1 MKVDDMSQNQIDFI
15 PKSGNYDYPQTT
27 GISDEHQSVFQDIFI
42 DYGLD
47 FNGVVLCLVIFA
59 YLRIN
64 GTSAENKLDIPV
76 NASLDTLTFDEDK
89 NLFIEI
95 FNRYKIICEANS
107 VLGETADILE
117 PYYMAGVKKGDVQ
130 EWVKKL
136 LELDW
141 SKNGFDQQDCS
152 LFVKEELIWHH
163 LHSCYSDSLDEV
175 GRTSEINIYKELHH
189 LVPLLNI
196 QPDEKQLC
204 TPILYITYLTNIYEK
219 LDWPENAYDAFVEL
233 FLDNVT
239 TVQVEPAFWAIHTI
253 QVVLFGCSNQL
264 ILKTDDL
271 SKIHDKLQNKV
282 DDRFAAIFLPEVNNN
297 RFVPDVGPITI
308 GNIVIQRPEKGHRS
322 DNLYYVAFLYN
333 LLNEKGRMLVRLDE
347 MSVLFDKKTE
357 KVLRS
362 KRMSVDLLDTDNLL
376 AFFVSNHLIEAM
388 IQINSSIYM
397 LIDKNRPVT
406 RHGKIFFYYLDD
418 FEPIDNVGDT
428 SNWYT
433 FKNQDLTS
441 SIQEY
446 SCENLPIR
454 HDEGAC
460 IVSNQEIRL
469 NDYCLLPKKYIYDF
483 DRITNSGENQV
494 FRHLAHNLSPKLST
508 VDAVLKHLTRF
519 IESHELMQEPLQPKF
534 YEGQALEP
542 VGEAIDKARSYILQM
557 HKLIKDTRKVITE
570 EIPMEEFSTVNLRN
584 FLEAT
589 KKKYANR
596 NFNLEIICQPDIE
609 YTLHETSFAEMID
622 NFIRNA
628 EMHGFLANRERA
640 LCKIAIAAHKHIN
653 NLTISISN
661 NGTPLPDDL
670 TIEKFRSSSSKG
682 KNSSGD
688 GLGGAYIYK
697 VIRAHHGSLEIIRY
711 DIDPAAVIDPTL
723 VIDPTMTQAELTKS
737 YFAALEMATT
747 DGQKDALVNS
757 LLLAVQK
764 VYPVNFTITLPHPE
778 VNK

>member
-1 MKVDDMSQNQIDFI
+1 MSQNQIDFI
-15 PKSGNYDYPQTT
+15 PKSGNYDYPQTD
-27 GISDEHQSVFQDIFI
+27 GISDEHQSVLRDIFY

-76 NASLDTLTFDEDK
+76 NASLDSLTFDGEK
-89 NLFIEI
+89 NFFIEI
-95 FNRYKIICEANS
+95 FHRYKIICEANS

-130 EWVKKL
+130 DWVKKL

-141 SKNGFDQQDCS
+141 SKNGFDQRDCI

-175 GRTSEINIYKELHH
+175 GRTGEINIYKELHH

-219 LDWPENAYDAFVEL
+219 LGWPENAYDAFVEL

-271 SKIHDKLQNKV
+271 STIQDKLQNKV
-282 DDRFAAIFLPEVNNN
+282 DDRFAAIFLPEANNN

-322 DNLYYVAFLYN
+322 ENLYYVAFLYN
-333 LLNEKGRMLVRLDE
+333 LLNEKGRMLVPLDE
-347 MSVLFDKKTE
+347 MSVLFDKKAE

-362 KRMSVDLLDTDNLL
+362 KRMSADLLDTDNLL
-376 AFFVSNHLIEAM
+376 AFFVNNHLIEAM
-388 IQINSSIYM
+388 IQINSSVYM

-406 RHGKIFFYYLDD
+406 RHGKIFFYYLED
-418 FEPIDNVGDT
+418 FEPVYNVGDT

-433 FKNQDLTS
+433 FKNQDITS
-441 SIQEY
+441 SVQEY
-446 SCENLPIR
+446 SCENIPIK
-454 HDEGAC
+454 HDEGAR
-460 IVSNQEIRL
+460 IVSNKEIQL
-469 NDYCLLPKKYIYDF
+469 NNYCLLPKKYIYDF
-483 DRITNSGENQV
+483 DRITANADFKV
-494 FRHLAHNLSPKLST
+494 VRHIAHELSPKLST
-508 VDAVLKHLTRF
+508 VDSVLKHLTSF
-519 IESHELMQEPLQPKF
+519 IASHELLREPLQEQF
-534 YEGQALEP
+534 YEGQTIEP
-542 VGEAIDKARSYILQM
+542 VSEAINKARSDISKM
-557 HKLIKDTRKVITE
+557 HEHIKNMRKLITE
-570 EIPMEEFSTVNLRN
+570 EIPLEEFSSVNLRD

-589 KKKYANR
+589 KKKYANGTITLDIDCDQDIQYEMHK
-596 NFNLEIICQPDIE
+596 NF
-609 YTLHETSFAEMID
+609 FAEMID
-622 NFIRNA
+622 NFVRNA
-628 EMHGFLANRERA
+628 EIHGFVDGGKRA
-640 LCKIAIAAHKHIN
+640 ECKIAIVVTKRKN
-653 NLTISISN
+653 DPNLIVEIKN
-661 NGTPLPDDL
+661 NGNPLTDEL
-670 TIEKFRSSSSKG
+670 TVEKFIDFGSKG

-697 VIRAHHGSLEIIRY
+697 VIRAHRGNLEIIRN
-711 DIDPAAVIDPTL
+711 DK
-723 VIDPTMTQAELTKS
+723 E
-737 YFAALEMATT
+737 
-747 DGQKDALVNS
+747 
-757 LLLAVQK
+757 
-764 VYPVNFTITLPHPE
+764 YPVNFKITLPHPE
-778 VNK
+778 GNK